1 VKTIVEPQIFLRLN
15 SIEIFLASKE
25 KIELS
30 WTQIKCNCILF
41 GWRCSG
47 HRPKFFSGSV
57 GPLTFAVG
65 PQKTAMTTSANQV
78 SSMHLLS
85 QNIQTDESRERN
97 K

>member
-1 VKTIVEPQIFLRLN
+1 VKTIVEPQFFLRLN

-30 WTQIKCNCILF
+30 WTQILF

-85 QNIQTDESRERN
+85 QNIQTDESR
-97 K
+97 